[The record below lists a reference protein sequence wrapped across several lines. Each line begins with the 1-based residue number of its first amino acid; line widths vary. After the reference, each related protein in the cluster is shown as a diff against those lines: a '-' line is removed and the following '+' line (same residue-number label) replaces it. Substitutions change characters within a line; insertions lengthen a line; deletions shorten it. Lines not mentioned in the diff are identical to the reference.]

1 MIKNGNYIF
10 FLGGYDAEM
19 LEIKSVLTKH
29 NLPYF
34 DNNLQWYNAK
44 ASEYK
49 NKISFLDKNK
59 IPVLIELGIDIELPQ
74 WAVIIDHH
82 NERENEKSSIEQV
95 AELLEIEL
103 NRWQKLIAAND
114 KGYIPAME
122 CLCATK
128 EEIKKVRESDRRAQ
142 GVTEEDERLA
152 ERSIKENKEE
162 QNGITIIM
170 SLTEKFSPITDRM
183 YGRTNNLLI
192 YTDNTLAYYGERKKQ
207 IVNKFKN
214 LVDEGMAYY
223 GGTDS
228 GFFGLA
234 KGKVTKEEIIE
245 VKKEMLKMKP
255 EISEKLYSHHIFI
268 FPFKWKMWDIDDDK
282 ASLYEKFNVK
292 KFAQELENS
301 SWERKEFEL
310 NHYDHYNEFNYF
322 YDYVR
327 EVLYDLHSR
336 VKSTNTDDDL
346 INHFEYLLEEEKKY
360 NIKLCGEDKLFSLEI
375 DSILLNV
382 YKTGTAALSIHLRN
396 YTYPGKDDI
405 LKINKFGRRIYVP
418 FFDLDPDSIITG
430 KPDDTKQEKVLCA
443 TKRFE
448 IPEAIWIGNPNLTE
462 GDKKLLENFEQYRN
476 KKFFSTG
483 AFTLPKF
490 IKGLFP
496 EDFFIVRENEGY
508 LDQEKK
514 KKHTK
519 YKISLM
525 PVLDDRMHVV
535 CWYGNTELVN
545 ELNQIQKCND
555 FDLGNYYIND
565 NREKKNHYS
574 YEESEWWYNYI
585 FNDYPEPMHKDRFTR
600 QKLLRENTYSRW
612 VEWGTIYG
620 FSRFSFVMLTSSFS
634 NLERNNATYLV
645 RHLQSMY
652 YKMAELCL
660 LQRATVLSFSDEV
673 THVSNLIDKDKEEQI
688 IEKITHLYKHYI
700 LFVNKIYFREVTAQ
714 EQGIEM
720 YDMMQRIMRIPSD
733 VKDLDNEIGEL
744 NQFASMIA
752 EKNETKAVNKLTRVA
767 TILLIPTLIA
777 GLFGMNLLP
786 ETKDYPPFFFWL
798 NSTWSPFW
806 TILVIISIFTSI
818 CYLLLTKVFEKKLRR
833 KIYERLQT
841 YIQTKAAYAYYSL
854 PA

>member
-268 FPFKWKMWDIDDDK
+268 FPFK
-282 ASLYEKFNVK
+282 
-292 KFAQELENS
+292 
-301 SWERKEFEL
+301 
-310 NHYDHYNEFNYF
+310 
-322 YDYVR
+322 
-327 EVLYDLHSR
+327 
-336 VKSTNTDDDL
+336 
-346 INHFEYLLEEEKKY
+346 
-360 NIKLCGEDKLFSLEI
+360 
-375 DSILLNV
+375 
-382 YKTGTAALSIHLRN
+382 
-396 YTYPGKDDI
+396 
-405 LKINKFGRRIYVP
+405 
-418 FFDLDPDSIITG
+418 
-430 KPDDTKQEKVLCA
+430 
-443 TKRFE
+443 
-448 IPEAIWIGNPNLTE
+448 
-462 GDKKLLENFEQYRN
+462 
-476 KKFFSTG
+476 
-483 AFTLPKF
+483 
-490 IKGLFP
+490 
-496 EDFFIVRENEGY
+496 
-508 LDQEKK
+508 
-514 KKHTK
+514 
-519 YKISLM
+519 
-525 PVLDDRMHVV
+525 
-535 CWYGNTELVN
+535 
-545 ELNQIQKCND
+545 
-555 FDLGNYYIND
+555 
-565 NREKKNHYS
+565 
-574 YEESEWWYNYI
+574 
-585 FNDYPEPMHKDRFTR
+585 
-600 QKLLRENTYSRW
+600 
-612 VEWGTIYG
+612 
-620 FSRFSFVMLTSSFS
+620 
-634 NLERNNATYLV
+634 
-645 RHLQSMY
+645 
-652 YKMAELCL
+652 
-660 LQRATVLSFSDEV
+660 
-673 THVSNLIDKDKEEQI
+673 
-688 IEKITHLYKHYI
+688 
-700 LFVNKIYFREVTAQ
+700 
-714 EQGIEM
+714 
-720 YDMMQRIMRIPSD
+720 
-733 VKDLDNEIGEL
+733 
-744 NQFASMIA
+744 
-752 EKNETKAVNKLTRVA
+752 
-767 TILLIPTLIA
+767 
-777 GLFGMNLLP
+777 
-786 ETKDYPPFFFWL
+786 
-798 NSTWSPFW
+798 
-806 TILVIISIFTSI
+806 
-818 CYLLLTKVFEKKLRR
+818 
-833 KIYERLQT
+833 
-841 YIQTKAAYAYYSL
+841 
-854 PA
+854 